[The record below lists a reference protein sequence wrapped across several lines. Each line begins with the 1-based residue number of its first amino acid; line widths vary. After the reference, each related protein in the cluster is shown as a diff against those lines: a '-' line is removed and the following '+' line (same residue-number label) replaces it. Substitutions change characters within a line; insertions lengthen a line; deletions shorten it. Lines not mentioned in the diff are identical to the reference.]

1 MVRCANRAVTSG
13 EFCGSLNPCVTHRGA
28 AGSLHAP
35 YSLTQSSLC
44 LLVLSLAM
52 GFSGRGTAAEISMMG
67 LLDDMTNLA
76 AMAEFP
82 NPPYI
87 TRQFSSYDRASTTP
101 ADPKTWFANNDCGNY
116 LRVEDRGG
124 HKEFVMADMPGPGAI
139 VRIWSPNPGGTLRIY
154 LDGQEK
160 PALEYAMADLLAGK
174 HPLLPPPIA
183 ANLSMGWNLYFPVPY
198 AKHCKVTCDKGG
210 QYYHVGYR
218 TYPAGTDVKTFS
230 VAQLE
235 AAKGEIRKFANRLA
249 VPRTAAPLAENSASK
264 HFEKSRLNLGRRPCC
279 SN

>member
-1 MVRCANRAVTSG
+1 MAS
-13 EFCGSLNPCVTHRGA
+13 
-28 AGSLHAP
+28 
-35 YSLTQSSLC
+35 
-44 LLVLSLAM
+44 
-52 GFSGRGTAAEISMMG
+52 

-230 VAQLE
+230 VVQLE
-235 AAKGEIRKFANRLA
+235 AAKGEIRKVANRLA
-249 VPRTAAPLAENSASK
+249 VPRTATPLAENSASK
-264 HFEKSRLNLGRRPCC
+264 HFEKSIEPGKSTVLFKLTGPQAVARLQIIAETPRYQIEMASAGWSSKSVLTEKRPLRFPWATFLARHRE
-279 SN
+279 